1 MRIEQAILSN
11 LIHSEEYCRKVV
23 PHLKR
28 DYFGDRKEAAIVS
41 LLIKFFEDY
50 NKPASPE
57 VIQIEIGNLKGF
69 TDKEIPEMQELVKL
83 LDKAEP
89 NQEWLIGQTEKFCKD
104 RAVYNAILN
113 SIKESGAPI
122 NLNINSIDLLVPFD
136 LNK

>member
-28 DYFGDRKEAAIVS
+28 DYFADRKEAAVVS

-89 NQEWLIGQTEKFCKD
+89 NQEWLVC
-104 RAVYNAILN
+104 
-113 SIKESGAPI
+113 
-122 NLNINSIDLLVPFD
+122 
-136 LNK
+136 